1 MIKYVIYYYYY
12 YLEEQMRIRKFMVVC
27 FAVLL
32 TAGLT
37 IPTVQ
42 ARQESRKNNSIEAL
56 VGPELFRNLTWRN
69 IGPANMMG
77 RVADVEGVPGDPNIV
92 YVGTA
97 SGGIWKTVNGGVTWT
112 PIFDDQPVASIG
124 DLALEPG
131 NPDVI
136 YAGTGESNVRNSV
149 SFGNGVYKSTDGGK
163 TWWHIG
169 LEDTMHISRI
179 VVNPKKPDV
188 IYVGALGHAFGP
200 NKERGVFM
208 STDGGKTWD
217 KVLYTDDRHG
227 VADMDINPQNP
238 NIIYAGLW
246 LFERKP
252 WTFTS
257 GDENGGVFR
266 SIDGGQTWEKMTRG
280 LPKLMGRLGIK
291 VAKSNPNVVYVIK
304 ESPEGTLY
312 RSDDR
317 GETFR
322 NVSRDVQIVS
332 RGFYYTDIRVDPAD
346 ENRVY
351 AVSSRLSLSIDRGQN
366 FRRISRETHVDF
378 HSLWID
384 PENPNRMWQGQ
395 DGGVCVSY
403 DRGKT
408 WDYVN
413 NFPVGQFYQICADNR
428 EPFYYVGG
436 GMQDNGTWYGP
447 SRNREPFGILND
459 DWRMISFGDGFHIV
473 VHPMN
478 QELFLSESQGGN
490 IMRTDMRT
498 REQQIVSPQPRRAD
512 GAPVSTLKYR
522 FNWNVPIILSLHN
535 TQTVYIG
542 GNVVFKSTDFGSTWE
557 IISPDLTTNNPEKQ
571 KTAGGPAWTEN
582 TTAEYHCSIISLA
595 ESPLQPGVLWVGT
608 DDGNLHVS
616 MNGGETWK
624 SVVENVPKVPS
635 YSPVSH
641 IEPSRTS
648 AGVAYCSFD
657 RHMLDDFRPFV
668 YKTTDFGRTW
678 TNVTGNLP
686 EKAYV
691 WVVREDPRNPNIIYA
706 GTELGLFVSFT
717 QGKHWIKLR
726 MKNLPTVSV
735 HDILVHPRDN
745 DLILGT
751 HGRSI
756 WIFDDVSFLQ
766 ELTPDKL
773 ANPAHLFTVRPALRY
788 ATKPTRYGIG
798 DKVYRGPNPPYGAL
812 ITYYLNEKPD
822 KKVAVKLEILD
833 KTGKVIRTVKN
844 IPKDAGMNRI
854 AWDLRLEGPRP
865 RREVRRE
872 EDFFFRGPRGPLVL
886 PGTYTVQLTL
896 GENTYNTSFKV
907 RVDPT
912 VRVSLDQLKIQQQY
926 SIQLRDM
933 QSFVND
939 GLRALDILEK
949 QIEERKDILGK
960 QRRNI
965 PKEVAD
971 AIENHAKKIESLKD
985 ILATPEGRAFWSEGP
1000 RLGRRL
1006 SRLFGSIDGV
1016 HAPPTQAQIDYFRE
1030 LEEEFNSAIG
1040 EVNDYLSRSVKDLNK
1055 TFKKFQFPLLL
1066 LPEPVKIP
1074 GK

>member
-1 MIKYVIYYYYY
+1 MSAR
-12 YLEEQMRIRKFMVVC
+12 L
-27 FAVLL
+27 
-32 TAGLT
+32 
-37 IPTVQ
+37 Q
-42 ARQESRKNNSIEAL
+42 AESGKLS
-56 VGPELFRNLTWRN
+56 T
-69 IGPANMMG
+69 
-77 RVADVEGVPGDPNIV
+77 
-92 YVGTA
+92 
-97 SGGIWKTVNGGVTWT
+97 GGVTWT

-865 RREVRRE
+865 RREVKRE
-872 EDFFFRGPRGPLVL
+872 ENFFFRGPQGPLVL

-971 AIENHAKKIESLKD
+971 AIESHAKKIESLKD